1 MTSNLMLLAPLM
13 IIIPLLSIIMVNH
26 HLLSVLL
33 NLEAAMLGM
42 MLFMIYLMFGISSTD
57 SINILLL
64 LTMGAC
70 EASMGLALISIMSRS
85 QGSDNL
91 TSSTTFSC

>member
-1 MTSNLMLLAPLM
+1 MTSNFMLLTPLM
-13 IIIPLLSIIMVNH
+13 IIIPLLSIIMVNY

-42 MLFMIYLMFGISSTD
+42 MLFMVYLMFST
-57 SINILLL
+57 SPTESMNILIL

-91 TSSTTFSC
+91 TSTITFSC